1 MQKIEDLKN
10 VPPATVFTC
19 GFDPL
24 RDVGVEYSTKL
35 KQAGNDV
42 EWHHFDALTH
52 GFLQMAPWSDE
63 AMRATKIIG
72 KELKRLAFGN

>member
-1 MQKIEDLKN
+1 M
-10 VPPATVFTC
+10 
-19 GFDPL
+19 
-24 RDVGVEYSTKL
+24 KL

-52 GFLQMAPWSDE
+52 GFLQVAPWSDE
-63 AMRATKIIG
+63 VMRATKIVG